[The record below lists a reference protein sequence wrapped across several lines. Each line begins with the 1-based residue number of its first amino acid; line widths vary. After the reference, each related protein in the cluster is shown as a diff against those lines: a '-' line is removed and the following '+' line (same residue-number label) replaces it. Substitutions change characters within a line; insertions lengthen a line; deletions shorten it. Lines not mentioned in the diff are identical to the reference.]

1 MPLTIMSLEELKSD
15 ERYLRLLSEKFPT
28 RKAVVTELINL
39 KAILSLPK
47 GTEHIVSDLHGE
59 SGAFVHILKNASGV
73 VRRKVDDIYG
83 LTLSENEKRALCA
96 LIYYPEERIELVRK
110 SLEDPPQP
118 SLEGRELSII
128 AEGAL
133 SPSHVRRDEEGR
145 NGVRYVWIVCPL
157 Q

>member
-118 SLEGRELSII
+118 SIKGREPD
-128 AEGAL
+128 EGKIGRA
-133 SPSHVRRDEEGR
+133 HV
-145 NGVRYVWIVCPL
+145 
-157 Q
+157 